1 MSWYRWDGE
10 DLELRVR
17 VQPRA
22 PKDAFVEPDPSGDYY
37 RVRLKAPPVEGKA
50 NAHLMAF
57 LGKAFGVAKSLVT
70 LESGEL
76 NRQKRVRIRA
86 PQKLP
91 AELASELQAGR

>member
-10 DLELRVR
+10 DLELRLR

-50 NAHLMAF
+50 NQALRRFVADAF
-57 LGKAFGVAKSLVT
+57 DVT
-70 LESGEL
+70 LSQVEILSGEQA
-76 NRQKRVRIRA
+76 RYKRLRIRS
-86 PQKLP
+86 PQTLP
-91 AELASELQAGR
+91 LPVGTPTCAN

>member
-1 MSWYRWDGE
+1 VSWYRWDGE

-50 NAHLMAF
+50 NQALRRFIADAF
-57 LGKAFGVAKSLVT
+57 DVT
-70 LESGEL
+70 LSQVEILSGEQA
-76 NRQKRVRIRA
+76 RYKRLRIRS
-86 PQKLP
+86 PRQLP
-91 AELASELQAGR
+91 LPVGPPTCAN